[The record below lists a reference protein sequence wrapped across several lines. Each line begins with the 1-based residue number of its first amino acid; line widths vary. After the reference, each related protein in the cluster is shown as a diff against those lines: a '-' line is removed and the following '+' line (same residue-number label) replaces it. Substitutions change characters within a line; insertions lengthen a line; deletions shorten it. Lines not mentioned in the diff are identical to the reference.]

1 MRTHRIYPCDRCQQ
15 VFRKSDDL
23 KIHRRQVTPCELRD
37 KVPDEEYDWGQG
49 FDEDQ
54 ASKLKTRIRKR
65 QLTEAIDEQKWGEW
79 YKILFPKDGETP
91 SPCKSACLQ
100 TE

>member
-1 MRTHRIYPCDRCQQ
+1 MRTHRIYRCERCQE

-23 KIHRRQVTPCELRD
+23 KIHQRQVVPCELREKAPD
-37 KVPDEEYDWGQG
+37 KEHDWSQG

-65 QLTEAIDEQKWGEW
+65 QLGETSDEQKWGEW
-79 YKILFPKDGETP
+79 YKILFPKDDEIP
-91 SPCKSACLQ
+91 SPCKSTCL
-100 TE
+100 

>member
-1 MRTHRIYPCDRCQQ
+1 MRTHRIYPCDRCHK

-37 KVPDEEYDWGQG
+37 KVSNEEYDWGQG

-79 YKILFPKDGETP
+79 YKILFPTDGEIP
-91 SPCKSACLQ
+91 SPCKSTCLY
-100 TE
+100 T